1 MMPRFR
7 EFNPLK
13 TAIVG
18 LGITFVLLVGAFE
31 FPKLPLVAG
40 PSYLAD
46 FSDGGGMAVGDQ
58 VWVAGT
64 LVGKVTD
71 MELAG
76 TKVRVTFTA
85 SGVRLGNQ
93 TTAAIKTATLLGK
106 RFLGVSPGPGPEMG
120 SGDVIPLERTTSPY
134 NISRSIEDVTAQLQ
148 GFDKPKLEAALN
160 SFSDAFQDTPENF
173 KQTFANVKALSET
186 INTRDAALRE
196 LLSHA
201 NGVSAVLSDRTTQFQ
216 SLLIDGNSLLAEL
229 QHRQE
234 VINKMF
240 DDFNY
245 VTEQAKQFVKEN
257 NDQLGPV
264 LDELNDVLDILK
276 KNNSNLSL
284 AIQRVSSFI
293 GGLGEGVATGPR
305 FTASA
310 YLSTPGLI
318 FNYTDLLRQVN
329 NPQAPRLPSTPGVP
343 GGLGTLPN
351 PLSAPPSGAGANRP
365 NPQPTD
371 PANKPL
377 IPPMGGN

>member
-196 LLSHA
+196 LLS
-201 NGVSAVLSDRTTQFQ
+201 
-216 SLLIDGNSLLAEL
+216 
-229 QHRQE
+229 
-234 VINKMF
+234 
-240 DDFNY
+240 
-245 VTEQAKQFVKEN
+245 
-257 NDQLGPV
+257 
-264 LDELNDVLDILK
+264 
-276 KNNSNLSL
+276 
-284 AIQRVSSFI
+284 
-293 GGLGEGVATGPR
+293 
-305 FTASA
+305 
-310 YLSTPGLI
+310 
-318 FNYTDLLRQVN
+318 
-329 NPQAPRLPSTPGVP
+329 
-343 GGLGTLPN
+343 
-351 PLSAPPSGAGANRP
+351 
-365 NPQPTD
+365 
-371 PANKPL
+371 
-377 IPPMGGN
+377 